1 MATDAKPA
9 DGKPTLQHL
18 NNSQSQQILWL
29 LEELEIDY
37 NLNLFERHTS
47 GPKKSRAPDT
57 LKETHPLGKSPQLIT
72 PEGRVIVERAAIAY
86 YLVDKYDKTGRFK
99 LNPTD
104 TNNDVIRE
112 EELISFGNASLYPA
126 VMTQLVFDML
136 RKQSPFFV
144 RPLTGGIASLV
155 NKAFLNQEITSMLKY
170 LDDQLEGRDY
180 LLGTKEPTRVDFLT
194 HWPID
199 LGQQSSGSAVE
210 LDKYPRLKDWWT
222 RCNARPAWKRAIEKG
237 NGYDLNAF

>member
-1 MATDAKPA
+1 MAT

-18 NNSQSQQILWL
+18 NNSQSQPILWL

-72 PEGRVIVERAAIAY
+72 PEGRTIIERAAIAY
-86 YLVDKYDKTGRFK
+86 YLIDKYDKTGRFK
-99 LNPTD
+99 INPSD
-104 TNNDVIRE
+104 SNNDIIRE

-126 VMTQLVFDML
+126 LMTQLVFDLL
-136 RKQSPFFV
+136 RTQSPFFV
-144 RPLTGGIASLV
+144 RPFTGGIASMV
-155 NKAFLNQEITSMLKY
+155 NKAFLNHEIAIMIKY

-180 LLGTKEPTRVDFLT
+180 FMGTTEPTRVDFLYM
-194 HWPID
+194 WPID
-199 LGQQSSGSAVE
+199 LGQQSHGSSVD
-210 LDKYPRLKDWWT
+210 LDKHPRLKQWWA
-222 RCNARPAWKRAIEKG
+222 RCKARPAWQRAMDKG
-237 NGYDLNAF
+237 NGYVFNEY